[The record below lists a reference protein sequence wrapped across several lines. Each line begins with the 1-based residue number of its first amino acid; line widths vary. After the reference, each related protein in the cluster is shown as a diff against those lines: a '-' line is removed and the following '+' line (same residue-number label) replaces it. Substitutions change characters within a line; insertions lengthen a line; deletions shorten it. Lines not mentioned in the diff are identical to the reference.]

1 MLTVLKSPPLVA
13 LTGNPVRFTF
23 HSDNTTE
30 SEAVQSRVNIYFSSI
45 GFEDMTIKL
54 SWGVLKLTFT
64 CKPYPDNSGTQIPDA
79 TVEAD
84 LNDWVQL
91 VSVYLLRNYYISRDW
106 TIIVS
111 GAALLMYG
119 KSTNIGTPTVTFDWH
134 AEMEPTSSTVAG
146 ELQKPRIFFKVG
158 LRVLIHV
165 DEDWVQIGEDILPV
179 NNSSIV
185 EFDIHTLF
193 ADYVFPEFLWPE
205 ISDDLMPLRP
215 NSTAEY
221 RVEYYEQYGN
231 PIVPGI
237 ITRSD
242 SFYALY
248 GGISKSQ
255 EAVYNQNAS
264 SFWHKLT
271 YNLYFLTW
279 QPKYKTVT
287 FHQVEKLY
295 FLCQTEMTRISLR
308 FSYYLLDGTSHLSQA
323 LSSIDLPPDKGVVEL
338 TISPWQVF
346 YNEDYADT
354 LDYFEVWIEYRAERI
369 SELRTFKIDRTY
381 YENERY
387 FLFLNSLGGYDTIRV
402 TGDQEDALEYDRTD
416 IDKTL
421 PAGFKYMDHESA
433 TGFVK
438 ETVTYKANTGW
449 INRDQLSWLREL
461 FLSKQVFQI
470 KGDKLMPVVVSST
483 KVAQRIDKEY
493 MYSLDFEYRR
503 SLESEFY
510 SREITYQSFADD
522 FANDFPNE

>member
-13 LTGNPVRFTF
+13 LTGNPIRFVV
-23 HSDNTTE
+23 HSDNFMGV
-30 SEAVQSRVNIYFSSI
+30 SAIQPYIYIAFPAKA
-45 GFEDMTIKL
+45 FEDMTIQFK
-54 SWGVLKLTFT
+54 WQFVDITFT
-64 CKPYPDNSGTQIPDA
+64 AKPTPDDSGYQFPDA
-79 TVEAD
+79 TTGGTV
-84 LNDWVQL
+84 NDWLNIVAG
-91 VSVYLLRNYYISRDW
+91 YLLRNYYINRDW
-106 TIIVS
+106 TISVV
-111 GAALLMYG
+111 GDQLRMYG
-119 KSTNIGTPTVTFDWH
+119 RPTVDGIPEVFFGWFSETIPALMVADGRLASQREFYKIGLNLLIKMG
-134 AEMEPTSSTVAG
+134 EMWV
-146 ELQKPRIFFKVG
+146 
-158 LRVLIHV
+158 RV
-165 DEDWVQIGEDILPV
+165 GEDVLPV
-179 NNSSIV
+179 NSGGDAV
-185 EFDIHTLF
+185 FDIHTLF

-215 NSTAEY
+215 RSTAEY

-279 QPKYKTVT
+279 QPKYKKVT
-287 FHQVEKLY
+287 FTQVEKLF

-308 FSYYLLDGTSHLSQA
+308 FNYYMLDGTSHLDQA
-323 LSSIDLPPDKGVVEL
+323 LSSIDLPPAKGVVEL

-346 YNEDYADT
+346 YSESFANT
-354 LDYFEVWIEYRAERI
+354 LDYFEIWIEYRAERI

-381 YENERY
+381 YENERF

-449 INRDQLSWLREL
+449 ISRDQLSWLREL